1 LWPKPLFVP
10 EEMVRVHGGNPMS
23 VADPLPYTS
32 PLKKLV
38 RFFQRSRDK
47 WKKKCQTAK
56 RENNSLKIRLAAM
69 KESRDRWRA
78 KAKELAVGPVEMD
91 VVPQVRVTKKAR

>member
-1 LWPKPLFVP
+1 
-10 EEMVRVHGGNPMS
+10 MNRAHGGDLMS

-38 RFFQRSRDK
+38 RFFQRSRDQ
-47 WKKKCQTAK
+47 WKEKCQTAK

-69 KESRDRWRA
+69 KESRDRWRE
-78 KAKELAVGPVEMD
+78 KAKQLETEQLEFD
-91 VVPQVRVTKKAR
+91 VLHEVRVTKKPR

>member
-1 LWPKPLFVP
+1 
-10 EEMVRVHGGNPMS
+10 MS

-47 WKKKCQTAK
+47 WKGKCQTAK

-69 KESRDRWRA
+69 KESRDRWRE
-78 KAKELAVGPVEMD
+78 KAKEREVEQMEFD
-91 VVPQVRVTKKAR
+91 VVPEVRVKKEAR